1 MIPTRDTMATVA
13 FGLLARN
20 CGRRLKRNI
29 RRIENVRK
37 KYPDSIVV
45 VVENDSRDNTPRILK
60 DWAKRSPGVIV
71 DSFRMKGFDFSTHGK
86 HAGRIERMAYLRN
99 RLMDDISEAGWAE
112 RVVILDPDVLR
123 FDEKALCDAIA
134 GMGEGEGGV
143 FANGYKLYKHGRKII
158 RARKQFDVYAFMAED
173 ETLEDIKRMFSRPG
187 ARARLRRRA
196 KWMDKEIRQRHEL
209 PCRSAFNALAVYNG
223 EAIKGLRYDVI
234 SAGRNRVL
242 CEHVHF
248 NDRVC
253 DRGYSCRVDENLRV
267 VYKKTH
273 AGIVKFL
280 WHKLMG

>member
-1 MIPTRDTMATVA
+1 MTTVA

-37 KYPDSIVV
+37 EYPDSIVI
-45 VVENDSRDNTPRILK
+45 VVENDSKDNTPRILK

-71 DSFRMKGFDFSTHGK
+71 DSFHMKGFDPSTHGK

-99 RLMDDISEAGWAE
+99 RLLDDIAEAGWAE
-112 RVVILDPDVLR
+112 RVVMFDPDVLR

-134 GMGEGEGGV
+134 GLRDGEGAV
-143 FANGYKLYKHGRKII
+143 FANGYKLYEHGGEIV
-158 RARKQFDVYAFMAED
+158 RARKQFDVYAFMAAD
-173 ETLEDIKRMFSRPG
+173 ETIDDLKRMFSCIG
-187 ARARLRRRA
+187 ARAKLRHRA
-196 KWMDKEIRQRHEL
+196 RWMDKELLRQHQL

-223 EAIKGLRYDVI
+223 EAIKGLRYDII

-248 NDRVC
+248 NDRLC
-253 DRGYSCRVDENLRV
+253 SRGYSCRIDENMKV
-267 VYKKTH
+267 VYKKSRV
-273 AGIVKFL
+273 GIIKFL
-280 WHKLMG
+280 WHKYMG